1 MVSIGVSPNHAE
13 GATWPRIRCFVPV
26 EALMAPTSAAAS
38 AAALIGV
45 DDRMMGK
52 AVSIR
57 YVSLLTLI
65 DSATA

>member
-13 GATWPRIRCFVPV
+13 GAGWLRIRCFVSV
-26 EALMAPTSAAAS
+26 ETLSAPTSAAAS

-45 DDRMMGK
+45 DDWMMGK

-57 YVSLLTLI
+57 YVSLLTLVG
-65 DSATA
+65 SATA

>member
-1 MVSIGVSPNHAE
+1 
-13 GATWPRIRCFVPV
+13 
-26 EALMAPTSAAAS
+26 MAPTSAAAS